1 MDISEWTAYRIKTL
15 AKQKNITI
23 NKLATLSG
31 LTQSTVDSIINGKS
45 KNPRLNTI
53 KKICEG
59 LNISII
65 DFFNDPLFDEIED

>member
-1 MDISEWTAYRIKTL
+1 MNIEEWTAYRIKTL
-15 AKQKNITI
+15 VKENNITI

-45 KNPRLNTI
+45 KNPRLKTI

-65 DFFNDPLFDEIED
+65 EFFNDPFFDRIED